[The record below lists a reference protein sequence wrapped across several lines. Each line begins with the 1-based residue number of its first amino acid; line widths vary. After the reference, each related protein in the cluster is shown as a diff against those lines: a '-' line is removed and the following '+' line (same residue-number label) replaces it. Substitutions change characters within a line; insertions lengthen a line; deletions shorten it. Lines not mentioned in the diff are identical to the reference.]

1 MEADGSHE
9 GSVRRQTMKASL
21 RIGRTNGAIPTHP
34 SMARRKSVV
43 RSIIYIVGLVVI
55 VLVILRLAGLA

>member
-1 MEADGSHE
+1 
-9 GSVRRQTMKASL
+9 MKASL